1 MNRIEEAQ
9 SASVKRAQVEFHNF
23 ASLGDP
29 QRALAVYA
37 EENHRR
43 AGVLN
48 AHRELIGAMT
58 PFLEIGA
65 NVGHTSYLLANEY
78 QADGFALDLSADA
91 LRHGV
96 ALMDRW
102 GLARAPVRV
111 AGDALQLPFRDGSLR
126 LVMTYQT
133 LSQFL
138 DIEQVVVE
146 AKRVLAPGGV
156 FLLAEEPLLR
166 LLSLRLYRAPYYEL
180 MRPWERKLYD
190 WGLLGYLVKDVI
202 GAAQEE
208 NFGIRQNHSMYLRD
222 WRRLLKRHF
231 ARTAYQVFVP
241 ERGWGERWVKRLAV
255 RLDRHRSLW
264 RAAHLLGGTLA
275 AVCQKAGERDPDS
288 FPPVAQF
295 ECYLRCPDCHGP
307 LTRGPQDVLRCACGY
322 EAANEG
328 GVYNLL
334 PSRER
339 AELYPG
345 NREDI
350 ADFSLPGHETRLESG
365 FFELEGV
372 FGARYRWMGPRAAVR
387 LRRLRTGPL
396 RLRVR
401 GHAHERSFQQRQ
413 RVYIRARANA
423 ADLPVLYLDRPG
435 IFVYEADLP
444 DAPEYRIEIEASP
457 AWRLPPDDRQ
467 LSVIIG
473 MVRLIP
479 RD

>member
-1 MNRIEEAQ
+1 MSRIEEAQ

-29 QRALAVYA
+29 ERALAVYA
-37 EENHRR
+37 EENVRR
-43 AGVLN
+43 SALLN
-48 AHRELIGAMT
+48 AHRAFLGSMT

-65 NVGHTSYLLANEY
+65 NVGHTSYLLVNEY
-78 QADGFALDLSADA
+78 RADGFALDLSVDA

-166 LLSLRLYRAPYYEL
+166 MLSLRLYRAPYREL
-180 MRPWERKLYD
+180 MKPWERKLYD
-190 WGLLGYLVKDVI
+190 WGMLGYLVKDVI

-208 NFGIRQNHSMYLRD
+208 GFGIRQNHSMYLRD
-222 WRRLLKRHF
+222 WRKLLEKHF
-231 ARTAYQVFVP
+231 ARAAYQVFVP

-255 RLDRHRSLW
+255 RLDPHGSLW

-288 FPPVAQF
+288 FPPVARF
-295 ECYLRCPDCHGP
+295 ECYLRCPDCRGP
-307 LTRGPQDVLRCACGY
+307 LTRDHQDVLRCACGY

-345 NREDI
+345 DREDI
-350 ADFSLPGHETRLESG
+350 ADFSLPGHEARLESG

-372 FGARYRWMGPRAAVR
+372 FGARYRWMGAQATVR
-387 LRRLRTGPL
+387 LRRVRTGPL

-401 GHAHERSFQQRQ
+401 GHAHERSFQQGE
-413 RVYIRARANA
+413 RVHVRARANGV
-423 ADLPVLYLDRPG
+423 DLPVLYLERPG

-444 DAPEYRIEIEASP
+444 DGDAYRIEIHSAP
-457 AWRLPPDDRQ
+457 TWIAPPDDRR